1 MIHRRDEFRGAQAT
15 IDKVHQ
21 LAKDGKINLFTQYQ
35 MASVKGDKN
44 LESIDIKHDNNEIKN
59 LKTDYVLGFFGL
71 IMQLGP
77 IANWGLNIDKKTI
90 EVDTEK
96 FETNQKGIYAVGD
109 ICNYPG
115 KLKLILSGFHEG
127 ALAARACFKL
137 ARPNEKYRFE
147 FTTSSKTI
155 KERLGVKKVI
165 ELYSANTPNGK
176 KISIMLEEIGY
187 EYKVINIDLNKGD
200 QFKPEFKKI
209 SPFSK
214 IPVIIDQDNNKNIFE
229 SGAILMYLAEQS
241 GKFYDTKDRLE
252 INQWLMA
259 QMGYVGPMLGQHH
272 QFHHYNPGKSQFG
285 EERYFKISKRI
296 YEELD
301 ERLSKS
307 RFLAGENYTIADIGT
322 FPWIARH
329 EWHDIG
335 LKNYK
340 NLTRWYVEIS
350 EREAV
355 KKGFKFMNKDEVP
368 PKP

>member
-1 MIHRRDEFRGAQAT
+1 
-15 IDKVHQ
+15 
-21 LAKDGKINLFTQYQ
+21 
-35 MASVKGDKN
+35 
-44 LESIDIKHDNNEIKN
+44 
-59 LKTDYVLGFFGL
+59 
-71 IMQLGP
+71 
-77 IANWGLNIDKKTI
+77 
-90 EVDTEK
+90 
-96 FETNQKGIYAVGD
+96 
-109 ICNYPG
+109 
-115 KLKLILSGFHEG
+115 
-127 ALAARACFKL
+127 
-137 ARPNEKYRFE
+137 
-147 FTTSSKTI
+147 
-155 KERLGVKKVI
+155 
-165 ELYSANTPNGK
+165 
-176 KISIMLEEIGY
+176 MLEEIGY

-209 SPFSK
+209 SPLSK

-241 GKFYDTKDRLE
+241 GKFYDPKDRLE

-301 ERLSKS
+301 ARLSQS

>member
-1 MIHRRDEFRGAQAT
+1 
-15 IDKVHQ
+15 
-21 LAKDGKINLFTQYQ
+21 
-35 MASVKGDKN
+35 
-44 LESIDIKHDNNEIKN
+44 
-59 LKTDYVLGFFGL
+59 
-71 IMQLGP
+71 
-77 IANWGLNIDKKTI
+77 
-90 EVDTEK
+90 
-96 FETNQKGIYAVGD
+96 
-109 ICNYPG
+109 
-115 KLKLILSGFHEG
+115 
-127 ALAARACFKL
+127 
-137 ARPNEKYRFE
+137 
-147 FTTSSKTI
+147 
-155 KERLGVKKVI
+155 
-165 ELYSANTPNGK
+165 
-176 KISIMLEEIGY
+176 MLEEIGY

-209 SPFSK
+209 SPLSK

-301 ERLSKS
+301 ERLSQS
-307 RFLAGENYTIADIGT
+307 RFLAGETYTIADIGT

-350 EREAV
+350 ERGAV